1 MSVSTD
7 ADVIQR
13 SLQLLAAH
21 RNELAAHF
29 FGRLFGRHPELQVY
43 FEDSKPEWL
52 ERKFTS
58 ALRSIM
64 QAAASPAEFE
74 QQVGSLQLRHQS
86 RSVEAKYFTVFGDVL
101 IESLAYY
108 GGRGWTE
115 EVEQA
120 WRSVLGT
127 VVEAMNA
134 SHSAV
139 NGSNDATI
147 DFATA

>member
-1 MSVSTD
+1 VSVSAD

-29 FGRLFGRHPELQVY
+29 YGRLFGRHPELEAY
-43 FEDSKPEWL
+43 FDDSKHDWL
-52 ERKFTS
+52 ERKFTA

-74 QQVGSLQLRHQS
+74 RQLGSLRQTHGS
-86 RSVEAKYFTVFGDVL
+86 RSVDPRYFALFGDVL

-108 GGRGWTE
+108 GGRGWSE

-120 WRSVLGT
+120 WRSVLDT

-139 NGSNDATI
+139 NDSNDAMI
-147 DFATA
+147 GFATA